1 MWSLE
6 QYKSATLTVTIGDNY
21 WWIQIALSSMWK
33 QTNPQMLINRVY
45 YQMYRLMNLSSLF
58 LINQVMLYSKGAYWV
73 CDANR
78 NQMNWPYSLR
88 CLIWDYNLNQNV
100 LNIFFKKNKLNKE
113 VFLKNQNFK
122 INPAEWDLKIEGRA
136 RMRFEKIQAF
146 PFYFRPI
153 MEMKIE
159 LLSTKWLKWKLFI
172 FIFIL

>member
-1 MWSLE
+1 
-6 QYKSATLTVTIGDNY
+6 
-21 WWIQIALSSMWK
+21 
-33 QTNPQMLINRVY
+33 MLINRVY

-122 INPAEWDLKIEGRA
+122 INPAE
-136 RMRFEKIQAF
+136 
-146 PFYFRPI
+146 
-153 MEMKIE
+153 
-159 LLSTKWLKWKLFI
+159 
-172 FIFIL
+172 